1 MDLPAHLVPIFWTAV
16 AVLGVSL
23 IVLIG
28 CLNVLTDAHQPKAL
42 RVVWVAGGLFVSSAI
57 IVIMLLVNAR

>member
-1 MDLPAHLVPIFWTAV
+1 MDLPSHLVPIFWTAV

-23 IVLIG
+23 LVLIG
-28 CLNVLTDAHQPKAL
+28 CLNVLTDAHKPIAL